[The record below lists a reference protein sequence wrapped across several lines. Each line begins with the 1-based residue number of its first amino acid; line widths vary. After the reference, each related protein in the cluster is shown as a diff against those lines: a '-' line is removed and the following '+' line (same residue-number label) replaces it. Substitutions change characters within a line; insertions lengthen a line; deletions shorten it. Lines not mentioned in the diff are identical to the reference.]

1 MTKTSTFRN
10 HFSGIQNSVIIIF
23 NIYWIGFTCIT
34 WARVGKKRVH
44 KAFSTSVTCSHHLD
58 RNGQP
63 WRRCS
68 QTLALARTASPES
81 IFFFFLPFIH
91 FFWDF
96 FDYFLIKSLPPW
108 KAAWPPP
115 CGQAQCGVGL
125 ISLPS
130 WCTVNEHPKVHTSSS
145 LEAPLTHIE
154 DPNFACSGRRY
165 SCPASGHGT
174 SFLHFWTLLCVCQ
187 GQS

>member
-1 MTKTSTFRN
+1 MTKTSTFCN

-58 RNGQP
+58 CNGQP

-81 IFFFFLPFIH
+81 IFFSFYLSYI
-91 FFWDF
+91 
-96 FDYFLIKSLPPW
+96 SSE
-108 KAAWPPP
+108 
-115 CGQAQCGVGL
+115 
-125 ISLPS
+125 ISLITFWLNLFLLGRQLGPLLVVRHS
-130 WCTVNEHPKVHTSSS
+130 AEWDSSHCHHGVQSMNTPKFTP
-145 LEAPLTHIE
+145 APHWRHRWPI
-154 DPNFACSGRRY
+154 
-165 SCPASGHGT
+165 
-174 SFLHFWTLLCVCQ
+174 
-187 GQS
+187 